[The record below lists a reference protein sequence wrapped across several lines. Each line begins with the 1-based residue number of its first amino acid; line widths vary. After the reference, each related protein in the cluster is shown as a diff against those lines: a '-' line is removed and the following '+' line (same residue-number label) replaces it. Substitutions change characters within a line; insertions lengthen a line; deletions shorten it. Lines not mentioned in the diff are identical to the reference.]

1 MLTGHKPHTGDSPIQ
16 VAWAHVNK
24 DVPAPSQYLANG
36 TRAER
41 DIAWLIPGYLDGL
54 VRACT
59 SRDPAKRPSDGRA
72 LLDLMRRVRHTLS
85 TGRSDDPALAALQAR
100 ASRPSVVITDPVAH
114 ALRGSTDRS
123 TRRRGEP
130 IHPGTAS
137 VPPWSRS
144 NATPVSPRTPV
155 STPDSPSSPMDRRPA
170 PQPSRPHSST
180 VVDRVLH
187 IDQPTSQPRTPD
199 WRRTPSIAVVAGSS
213 PPSSSSWWRC
223 CAHIWSSTSRP
234 PSTPRAGF
242 QEQIRSL
249 EQPFTTNHPECT
261 PSHKIFDVILG
272 CRAKIIPRII

>member
-1 MLTGHKPHTGDSPIQ
+1 MFATPSRRGEVTTRLWLPCRHAHPGPVSSSPIP
-16 VAWAHVNK
+16 WHM
-24 DVPAPSQYLANG
+24 L
-36 TRAER
+36 
-41 DIAWLIPGYLDGL
+41 
-54 VRACT
+54 
-59 SRDPAKRPSDGRA
+59 SRDPLIVPPAVVVSRFTPGRRRYRRGHAATPHRCPRA
-72 LLDLMRRVRHTLS
+72 L
-85 TGRSDDPALAALQAR
+85 
-100 ASRPSVVITDPVAH
+100 
-114 ALRGSTDRS
+114 
-123 TRRRGEP
+123 
-130 IHPGTAS
+130 
-137 VPPWSRS
+137 
-144 NATPVSPRTPV
+144 
-155 STPDSPSSPMDRRPA
+155 
-170 PQPSRPHSST
+170 PSRHRILHRHRWIGAPLPNQAGPPHSST